1 MPTKRMKIKKHEI
14 NKKIK
19 DIKKSAILF
28 LEKKNEKIRAVKIVI
43 PKIVINPLSFPLS
56 IYDEINIQ
64 IQISESELNKN
75 IMFCF

>member
-1 MPTKRMKIKKHEI
+1 MKIKKHEI